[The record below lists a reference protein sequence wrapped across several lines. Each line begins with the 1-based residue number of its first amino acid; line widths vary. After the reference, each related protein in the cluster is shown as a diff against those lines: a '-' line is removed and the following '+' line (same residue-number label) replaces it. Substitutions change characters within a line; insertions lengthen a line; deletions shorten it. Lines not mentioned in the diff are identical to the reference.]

1 MVLRLPI
8 EYRNQFVHISNV
20 VKFSMR
26 PITTDRVLLRVH
38 YTFAFPSMIYPLV
51 GLKFKFTLYADDYS
65 ATKSTAILFHP
76 TQKSIDPRINGI
88 TF

>member
-26 PITTDRVLLRVH
+26 PITTDRVLLRID

-51 GLKFKFTLYADDYS
+51 GLKFKFTLYADEYRDPFTITEICS
-65 ATKSTAILFHP
+65 HQGVVMELPAP
-76 TQKSIDPRINGI
+76 TR
-88 TF
+88 